1 MKGKK
6 KSPSKVRY
14 DAGHPV
20 MSFRLSLELK
30 ERLEQYIKGKGISYA
45 DYIKETLDARE
56 ERDQSAWHEGYY
68 EGYEYGEEV
77 QAERIEGIERKL
89 ARAREKIA
97 EREAY
102 INRIASAN
110 QDFARRNQ
118 EVESQAAIILK
129 SFSNMTFD
137 ELCCMTRLIDQAKLI
152 LLQGQLRRY

>member
-20 MSFRLSLELK
+20 MSFRLSLELR
-30 ERLEQYIKGKGISYA
+30 ERLDQYIKGKGLSYA

-56 ERDQSAWHEGYY
+56 ERDQSTWQKGYY
-68 EGYEYGEEV
+68 EGYEHGEKV
-77 QAERIEGIERKL
+77 QEEQIEEIERKL

-102 INRIASAN
+102 INVIASAI
-110 QDFARRNQ
+110 QGLARRNQ
-118 EVESQAAIILK
+118 ELEGQIALVLK
-129 SFSNMTFD
+129 SYSNMTID
-137 ELCCMTRLIDQAKLI
+137 EILCKTNVILQARNNVLVR
-152 LLQGQLRRY
+152 QLRRY